1 MSFTVV
7 SDTDLARSAARLRAL
22 SRRIERGDF
31 TTQGEREIAV
41 SVGAELNEASRHIEN
56 ARSLLPVA
64 GLDFREK
71 GDER

>member
-41 SVGAELNEASRHIEN
+41 SVGAELNEASRQIEN
-56 ARSLLPVA
+56 ARSLLPEA
-64 GLDFREK
+64 GLDFHEE
-71 GDER
+71 GDA